1 MNDVLI
7 VGTGAA
13 GLAAAYELK
22 QLGVSV
28 RLIEKATLIGA
39 PWRGRHEQLSLNTHR
54 DLSNIPGLKIPKSY
68 PTFPT
73 RDQFIHYLEDYVDFL
88 NIPIEFGTEAT
99 KIAALPQGGY
109 VVTTSS
115 GQMEARHIIIAT
127 GSDHRPYT
135 PEWPNLS
142 EFKGE
147 LIHSG
152 EFRHAKYYRDKSILI
167 VGAGNSGVDIANH
180 LARENIKRSWMT
192 VRKSG
197 AWIAPKDI
205 FGIPLQPI
213 ARFAQGF
220 PPVILDVAMAL
231 LERILFGDLRKLG
244 LPKPPKGAATRQFEN
259 NQVPSLDDGFIASVK
274 KGLFSFVP
282 EINRFTDQGVELV
295 DGRILNPDV
304 IICATGYRL
313 GLQELVGSMNVLD
326 SKGVPTYLADQSC
339 SAYPGLWF
347 LGQNTSLFGNF
358 YIRRKESKML
368 AKKIKRQ
375 LEK

>member
-7 VGTGAA
+7 IGAGAA

-22 QLGVSV
+22 QLGISVS
-28 RLIEKATLIGA
+28 LIEKAALIGA
-39 PWRGRHEQLSLNTHR
+39 PWRGRHEQLCLNTHR
-54 DLSNIPGLKIPKSY
+54 DLSNIPGLEMPKSY
-68 PTFPT
+68 PIFPT
-73 RDQFIHYLEDYVDFL
+73 RDQFIRYLEDYIDFL
-88 NIPIEFGTEAT
+88 DVPIEFGIEAT
-99 KIAALPQGGY
+99 KIAAQPQGGY
-109 VVTTSS
+109 VVTTSK
-115 GQMEARHIIIAT
+115 GQTEARHVVIAT
-127 GSDHRPYT
+127 GSDHQPYT
-135 PEWPNLS
+135 PEWPNQA

-152 EFRHAKYYRDKSILI
+152 EFRHAKHYRDKSILI

-180 LARENIKRSWMT
+180 LAKESIKPSWMT
-192 VRKSG
+192 VRKNG

-231 LERILFGDLRKLG
+231 LERILLGDLRKLG
-244 LPKPPKGAATRQFEN
+244 LPRPSKGAATRQIED

-282 EINRFTDQGVELV
+282 EISAFTTEGVELV
-295 DGRILNPDV
+295 DGQTLNPDV

-313 GLQELVGSMNVLD
+313 GLQELVGTMKVLNI
-326 SKGVPTYLADQSC
+326 KGVPTFLADESC
-339 SAYPGLWF
+339 SAHPGLWF
-347 LGQNTSLFGNF
+347 FGLNTSLFGNF
-358 YIRRKESKML
+358 YIRRSESKRL
-368 AKKIKRQ
+368 AEKIKRQ